1 MAGGVEVRVCSWSSW
16 YEALC
21 SEGGAVRDGRQRH
34 GSGAVG
40 AWAGYRDRMI

>member
-1 MAGGVEVRVCSWSSW
+1 MCSWSSW

-21 SEGGAVRDGRQRH
+21 SESGAVRDGRQRH

-40 AWAGYRDRMI
+40 GGRLGGIS